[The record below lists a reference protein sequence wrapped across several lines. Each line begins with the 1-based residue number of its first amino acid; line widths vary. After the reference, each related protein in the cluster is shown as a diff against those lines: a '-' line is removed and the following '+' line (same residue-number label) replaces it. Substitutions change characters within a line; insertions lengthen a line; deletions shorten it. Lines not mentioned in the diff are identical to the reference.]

1 MREVVVVGAGLAGV
15 RAGEALRARGFSGAL
30 TMVSDE
36 AELPYDRP
44 PLTKQ
49 VVAGTLTADDIRL
62 AGAEDF
68 GARWV
73 RGTAAV
79 GLDRERCRVRL
90 ADGAELPYDGLVVA
104 TGAQARAWPGEVPAG
119 VLTVRGLDDVRAL
132 RAEIDGGAREVVVV
146 GAGFVGVEL
155 ASSLVGL
162 GLGVRVT
169 LVEPFGRPLR
179 ALGGTVPD
187 VVAEAARRAGVAL
200 RSGTGVTGFRVAGER
215 VGGVE
220 LADGSVLPAE
230 VAVVAIGMVP
240 ATGWLL
246 GAGLAL
252 PAGRVHCDERLF
264 ARTAGAAGAAGA
276 AGVVDPR
283 IVVAGDVARCDAVRD
298 ADGPVPLEHWSNAA
312 AQGELAARNLLAG
325 PAAAESYVHL
335 PSFWTSAFGLRIR
348 SVGFPGTGD
357 RVVVEEGEPGAEKV
371 LEAHYRE
378 GRLVGAVSV
387 NLGKRLAGYARRLQE
402 EEGPGAATG
411 PAAGGSGE
419 TGVPGVA
426 GGVSAGGGPVG

>member
-1 MREVVVVGAGLAGV
+1 MVGAGLAGV
-15 RAGEALRARGFSGAL
+15 RAAGELRARGFSGAL
-30 TMVSDE
+30 TVVSDE

-79 GLDRERCRVRL
+79 GLDRERRRVRL
-90 ADGAELPYDGLVVA
+90 AGGAELAYDGLVLA
-104 TGAQARAWPGEVPAG
+104 TGARARAWPGEVPAG
-119 VLTVRGLDDVRAL
+119 VLTVRGLGDVRAL
-132 RAEIDGGAREVVVV
+132 RAAVDGGAREVVVV

-155 ASSLVGL
+155 ASSLAGL

-187 VVAEAARRAGVAL
+187 VVAGAARRAGVVL
-200 RSGTGVTGFRVAGER
+200 RLGTGVTGFRAEGARVAG
-215 VGGVE
+215 VG
-220 LADGSVLPAE
+220 LTDGSVLPAE
-230 VAVVAIGMVP
+230 VAVVAIGMAP
-240 ATGWLL
+240 ATGWLA

-252 PAGRVHCDERLF
+252 PGGRVHCDERLF
-264 ARTAGAAGAAGA
+264 ARTAGEAGTAGATGMTGAAGVAGA

-283 IVVAGDVARCDAVRD
+283 IVVAGDVARCDAVRS
-298 ADGPVPLEHWSNAA
+298 ADGPVALEHWSNAA

-325 PAAAESYVHL
+325 PAAAESYAHV
-335 PSFWTSAFGLRIR
+335 PSFWTSAFGLRIK
-348 SVGFPGTGD
+348 SVGLPGTGD
-357 RVVVEEGEPGAEKV
+357 RVVVEEGEPGAEKLV
-371 LEAHYRE
+371 EAHYRAA
-378 GRLVGAVSV
+378 RLVGAVSV

-402 EEGPGAATG
+402 ERGRRRW
-411 PAAGGSGE
+411 PAERYPASGRKAMGSRGVYGG
-419 TGVPGVA
+419 
-426 GGVSAGGGPVG
+426 

>member
-15 RAGEALRARGFSGAL
+15 RACESLRAQGYTGAL
-30 TMVSDE
+30 TVVSEE

-49 VVAGTLTADDIRL
+49 VVAGTLTEADIRL

-79 GLDRERCRVRL
+79 GLDRERRRVRL

-104 TGAQARAWPGEVPAG
+104 TGARAREWPGKVPAG

-132 RAEIDGGAREVVVV
+132 RAAVDGGAREVVVV

-179 ALGGTVPD
+179 VLGGTVPD
-187 VVAEAARRAGVAL
+187 VVADAARRAGVVL
-200 RSGTGVTGFRVAGER
+200 RLGVGVTGFCAERGRVA
-215 VGGVE
+215 GVE
-220 LADGSVLPAE
+220 LADGGVVPAAL
-230 VAVVAIGMVP
+230 VVVAIGMVP

-246 GAGLAL
+246 GSGLAL

-264 ARTAGAAGAAGA
+264 AREAGADGEAAA
-276 AGVVDPR
+276 PDPR
-283 IVVAGDVARCDAVRD
+283 LVVAGDVARCDAVRS
-298 ADGPVPLEHWSNAA
+298 ADGPVALEHWSNAA
-312 AQGELAARNLLAG
+312 AQGELAARNLLVG
-325 PAAAESYVHL
+325 PAGAKPYVHL
-335 PSFWTSAFGLRIR
+335 PSFWTSAFGLRIK
-348 SVGFPGTGD
+348 SVGLPGSGD
-357 RVVVEEGEPGAEKV
+357 RVVVEEGEPGSQKMVEV
-371 LEAHYRE
+371 HYRE

-402 EEGPGAATG
+402 EREF
-411 PAAGGSGE
+411 PAAGAE
-419 TGVPGVA
+419 VA
-426 GGVSAGGGPVG
+426 G